1 MYACLCCTH
10 QKRYFVAFVL
20 FNHSISSS
28 IAFELFVVNNFPLTY
43 ASNGGTRT
51 QKKRGATAAK
61 IRQQQPARY
70 ASPRLLLVLLVCLRI
85 FFLYFSVVP
94 IFQLEPRAAL
104 KKLFDQSFDRAFVFV
119 FLTRSFIL
127 VYLAFSSCERV
138 PSATVSVV
146 EIRLSSFADVLYQV
160 L

>member
-1 MYACLCCTH
+1 MEQPDL
-10 QKRYFVAFVL
+10 
-20 FNHSISSS
+20 I
-28 IAFELFVVNNFPLTY
+28 
-43 ASNGGTRT
+43 
-51 QKKRGATAAK
+51 KKCVRRGCSGDQTK
-61 IRQQQPARY
+61 QQPARY

-104 KKLFDQSFDRAFVFV
+104 KKLFDQSLDRAFVFV
-119 FLTRSFIL
+119 LLTRSFIL
-127 VYLAFSSCERV
+127 VYLAFSTCERV